1 MGSEKMGK
9 ITKINYYMDL
19 DVWKKSHEFVME
31 IYKISKKFPKEEIYG
46 LISQLRRAAYSIPA
60 NIAEGNGKQ
69 YVKEYIQYLYIS
81 KSSLNEIRYYLLL
94 SKDLN
99 YIDNEKYHLLLK
111 LLIQIEKMVMGLIK
125 SLKQKLN
132 PN

>member
-1 MGSEKMGK
+1 MGK